1 MAVARRIP
9 SAATLGQVLLPRLGH
24 PTALAGR
31 LDARVAFDAGP
42 NEQWSI
48 HINGRTVSL
57 SPGLDPEA
65 DTTIRSDAET
75 LLGVIEGRVSGVEAF
90 LDGRLTVRG
99 NLSLSLQMEGMF
111 AMDAPRPARFPR
123 PDHVVAADIDT
134 FYLEAGEGPPVVLV
148 HGLGATNASM
158 LPPLW
163 DLARDHR
170 VLAPDLPGFGD
181 SSKPFR
187 SYNAEFYAS
196 WLAAF
201 LDETGIERADI
212 VGNSMGGRIA
222 IELGLV
228 APERV
233 NRLVL
238 LAPSPAFIK
247 HRQFTGLVKYL
258 RPELAFVPLP
268 LPHKRVVASTKQL
281 FSKPERLPDAWYDA
295 AADEFRRVFDSPSGR
310 VSFFSAARQI
320 YLEEPFGETGFW
332 DRLPSLQPPSLF
344 VWGQQDR
351 LVPAKFAPRVERAL
365 PAATSVVLP
374 DCGHVPQF
382 ELPEKTNA
390 LIREFIGV
398 GAAA

>member
-1 MAVARRIP
+1 M
-9 SAATLGQVLLPRLGH
+9 
-24 PTALAGR
+24 
-31 LDARVAFDAGP
+31 
-42 NEQWSI
+42 
-48 HINGRTVSL
+48 
-57 SPGLDPEA
+57 
-65 DTTIRSDAET
+65 
-75 LLGVIEGRVSGVEAF
+75 
-90 LDGRLTVRG
+90 
-99 NLSLSLQMEGMF
+99 
-111 AMDAPRPARFPR
+111 
-123 PDHVVAADIDT
+123 
-134 FYLEAGEGPPVVLV
+134 
-148 HGLGATNASM
+148 
-158 LPPLW
+158 
-163 DLARDHR
+163 
-170 VLAPDLPGFGD
+170 LAPDLPGFGD

-310 VSFFSAARQI
+310 MSFFSAARQI
-320 YLEEPFGETGFW
+320 YLEEPARPGSGTGSRRCSRRRCSCGASRTAW
-332 DRLPSLQPPSLF
+332 CRPSSRRGSNAPSPL
-344 VWGQQDR
+344 R
-351 LVPAKFAPRVERAL
+351 PRSCS
-365 PAATSVVLP
+365 PTAATSP
-374 DCGHVPQF
+374 SSNFPRRRT
-382 ELPEKTNA
+382 P
-390 LIREFIGV
+390 
-398 GAAA
+398 